1 MKRFVKY
8 TIIIGL
14 IYLVIIFILSI
25 TIGLPPFNKGFVI
38 GYPAMY
44 YNFAISINKSQ
55 HGFMGLINIFINIVV
70 ICLLSLIYSIIQKKM
85 K

>member
-1 MKRFVKY
+1 MKRFVKH

-14 IYLVIIFILSI
+14 IYLLIVFIISI

-44 YNFAISINKSQ
+44 YNFGISINENQ
-55 HGFMGLINIFINIVV
+55 HGFMGLMSVFINIAI
-70 ICLLSLIYSIIQKKM
+70 ICSLSFIYSIARKDK
-85 K
+85 

>member
-1 MKRFVKY
+1 MKRFVKH

-14 IYLVIIFILSI
+14 IYLLIVFIISI

-44 YNFAISINKSQ
+44 YNFGISINENQ
-55 HGFMGLINIFINIVV
+55 HGFMGLMNVFINIAI
-70 ICLLSLIYSIIQKKM
+70 ICSLSFIYSIAQKNK
-85 K
+85 